1 MRYFLI
7 LLLSIV
13 VFNVKAGDDDQAR
26 ELKARGFIVQ
36 MLSEEPKILAL
47 LQKDKDPNKLT
58 TYRKNIRESNDL
70 IKKAVTRFWKHHKT
84 VLYKTKA
91 EIEAMKAAE
100 EEKKKKL
107 RKHYAVMSMDFF
119 SGRVKTREESA
130 VLTDQQY
137 TGDGNY
143 LFIRFWEGI
152 QFVYTSIPH
161 VIPTEADLVYAVR
174 YLSNQIEGMEYGK
187 DITKLCEENAPQMR
201 SKTLLLTAWQA
212 SQLEAKDWEKY
223 YPYPH
228 KIVSQTEI
236 DKAIVNADPNFA
248 VIVYSDQSDTVV
260 LKTMVLTGTGQFAG
274 YITDIKRNP
283 ITKKELK
290 ELVKYSQ

>member
-1 MRYFLI
+1 MKYLLI
-7 LLLSIV
+7 LFLGVLGL
-13 VFNVKAGDDDQAR
+13 NLHAGDDDQAR

-36 MLSEEPKILAL
+36 L
-47 LQKDKDPNKLT
+47 LTEDARIVANLQEDEDPSKLVA
-58 TYRKNIRESNDL
+58 YRKNIKESNGL
-70 IKKAVTRFWKHHKT
+70 LKKAVTRFWKHHKT
-84 VLYKTKA
+84 VLYKTKS
-91 EIEAMKAAE
+91 EIAAMKAAE
-100 EEKKKKL
+100 KEKKKKE

-119 SGRVKTREESA
+119 SEKAKTREESA
-130 VLTDQQY
+130 VLTDKQY

-161 VIPTEADLVYAVR
+161 IIPNEADLVYAVR
-174 YLSNQIEGMEYGK
+174 YLSNQVAGMEFGK
-187 DITKLCEENAPQMR
+187 DITALCEENAPQMR

-212 SQLEAKDWEKY
+212 SQLEPKDWEKY

-228 KIVSQTEI
+228 KIVSQAEI

-248 VIVYSDQSDTVV
+248 TIVLSDQSDTVV
-260 LKTMVLTGTGQFAG
+260 LKTLILTGSGQFAG
-274 YITDIKRNP
+274 YITDIRRNP